1 MCAQRS
7 ERFIP
12 PPATK
17 GWDFHLFR
25 DKTEPLSTEQFPEQH
40 GVGTQVKVEGASRPM
55 LNEVEREELRALV
68 SQAVEVIPPNWP
80 LRTFAYRN
88 PLIGFEHLPFDEAV
102 VQAKQVIGGEGYLST
117 AEYRACHA
125 EGRIS
130 EKELLNALRSRVPE
144 LAWQDSVRAGERSLG
159 MDEILLVHFVY
170 GIDPL
175 DPKLLPWQLV
185 EEDATHR
192 IRPDVPQSIKDRL
205 RSHAAGRDPE
215 AVYIRSLWSGALKAL
230 DLPEDGSTG
239 NHGHS
244 PATAK
249 AGGSVRAE
257 HTPTQQ
263 RIRTAAEIIDELT
276 GSDLTREI
284 NEHMIKWCAAFMD
297 EGMADWSMPSR
308 RHGFYRAWR
317 DLVPREAARWTLGI
331 SDWARRVEMLPDR
344 PEDALASSLQRLQ
357 VPDQQREEYLRRH
370 LSRLPGWAGYIRWR
384 AKNPGYPEQNRHP
397 IDPLEYLAV
406 RVFYEAELAEK
417 VCRSELRIN
426 PALPDLLE
434 RARSHDLEG
443 IDSHA
448 HDGYTETVCRDVW
461 RLFHLAQFLELRPE
475 DLQRLSP
482 ADARSLLSWL
492 DRFPSDA
499 LRPVWHEAYEKEY
512 RHSLIAKLVSERQRS
527 AHNNSHERPRPR
539 VQAAFCIDARSK
551 PFRRHLEA
559 QGEYDTIGF
568 AGFFGTPIDYRKL
581 NREEDLL
588 LCPVLI
594 KPKYVVKEEPRWA
607 QDPEVQ
613 RYLLGDRWSQ
623 FVRHLFHQA
632 KANPASSYLTFDL
645 FGFVFGLAMLGKT
658 LFVKPYELVRTALR
672 HWLTPP
678 IPTRIPIEKFPEQER
693 EAYIDGSERACIAE
707 VLEQRVHGRN
717 IVGTLS
723 QEVLEEF
730 RLAALR
736 EPEDG
741 SHARRQTTASERLGL
756 SVGEEHAVLEDLR
769 YQFGLNA
776 RNHHRSLERFAASRF
791 SPAEKA
797 AVVENALRVMS
808 LTRGFARLV
817 LLCGHASTTENNPY
831 ASAYHCGACGGNPGG
846 PNARVLAALANKPKV
861 RLELRNQGIEIP
873 EDTWFI
879 AGEHNTTTD
888 HVTLFDLEELPE
900 SHRPDVRQLQQDLEE
915 ARLLNVQER
924 LGRLPGAPSGIVPQ
938 DAARYT
944 SQVSRDWA
952 QVRPEWGLSS
962 NAAFIVGRRSL
973 TRGLQL
979 DGRVFL
985 HNYDQSQDE
994 TGRALEAI
1002 MTAPLV
1008 VCQMINFQYYFS
1020 ATDNWA
1026 FGSGTKVLHNV
1037 VSGVGV
1043 MLGRHSDLQTGFPFQ
1058 ALTTGARRFHEPLR
1072 LLAVI
1077 EADTERISRII
1088 SRHVVLQNFFNNQ
1101 WLHLVSCHPTT
1112 GAFSE
1117 YQPGGTWKAI
1127 SPPISC

>member
-1 MCAQRS
+1 M
-7 ERFIP
+7 
-12 PPATK
+12 
-17 GWDFHLFR
+17 
-25 DKTEPLSTEQFPEQH
+25 STEQSSEQQ
-40 GVGTQVKVEGASRPM
+40 GVGTQLGDASRPV
-55 LNEVEREELRALV
+55 LKEAEREELRALV

-88 PLIGFEHLPFDEAV
+88 PLIGFEHLPFEEAV
-102 VQAKQVIGGEGYLST
+102 SQAKQVIGGEGYLST
-117 AEYRACHA
+117 AEYRACYA

-130 EKELLNALRSRVPE
+130 EQELLSALRSRE
-144 LAWQDSVRAGERSLG
+144 SALASQNSVRAGERSLHLE
-159 MDEILLVHFVY
+159 EILLVHFVY

-175 DPKLLPWQLV
+175 DPKLLQWQLT

-215 AVYIRSLWSGALKAL
+215 AVHIRSLWSGALKAL
-230 DLPEDGSTG
+230 DLSEDGSTG
-239 NHGHS
+239 HHGHS
-244 PATAK
+244 LTTAK
-249 AGGSVRAE
+249 AGGSVHAG
-257 HTPTQQ
+257 HGPTQQ
-263 RIRTAAEIIDELT
+263 RIRTAAEIIDDLT
-276 GSDLTREI
+276 SSDLKQVI
-284 NEHMIKWCAAFMD
+284 NEHMIKWCAAFVD

-308 RHGFYRAWR
+308 TRGLYRAWR
-317 DLVPREAARWTLGI
+317 DLAPREAARWTLGI
-331 SDWARRVEMLPDR
+331 SDWARRVKALPDR
-344 PEDALASSLQRLQ
+344 PEDALASSLHRLQ
-357 VPDQQREEYLRRH
+357 VPDKQRGEYLRRH
-370 LSRLPGWAGYIRWR
+370 LGQLPGWAGYIRWR
-384 AKNPGYPEQNRHP
+384 EKNPDYPEQGRHP
-397 IDPLEYLAV
+397 IDPLEYLSV

-417 VCRSELRIN
+417 VCRSTWSIN
-426 PALPDLLE
+426 PALPDLLD
-434 RARSHDLEG
+434 RARSHDLEDV
-443 IDSHA
+443 DSHA
-448 HDGYTETVCRDVW
+448 HAHDVYTETVCRDVW
-461 RLFHLAQFLELRPE
+461 RLFHMAQFFELRPE
-475 DLQRLSP
+475 DLQHLSP

-499 LRPVWHEAYEKEY
+499 LRPVWHEAYEAEY
-512 RHSLIAKLVSERQRS
+512 RHSLITKLVSERRRS
-527 AHNNSHERPRPR
+527 ADDTSHERPRPR
-539 VQAAFCIDARSK
+539 AQAVFCIDARSK

-568 AGFFGTPIDYRKL
+568 AGFFGTPIDYRML
-581 NREEDLL
+581 DREENLL
-588 LCPVLI
+588 LCPVLM
-594 KPKYVVKEEPRWA
+594 KPKYAVKEKPRWV

-613 RYLLGDRWSQ
+613 RHRLGDHWNQ
-623 FVRHLFHQA
+623 FVRHLFHQT

-645 FGFVFGLAMLGKT
+645 FGLVFGLAMLGKT
-658 LFVKPYELVRTALR
+658 LLVKPYELARTGLR
-672 HWLTPP
+672 RWLVPP
-678 IPTRIPIEKFPEQER
+678 ISTRIPVEKFSEPER
-693 EAYIDGSERACIAE
+693 NLFIAGNERACIAE
-707 VLEQRVHGRN
+707 VLKQRLDPRN
-717 IVGTLS
+717 GAVTLT
-723 QEVLEEF
+723 QAVLEEF

-736 EPEDG
+736 EPEDC
-741 SHARRQTTASERLGL
+741 SHARRQTKASERLSL
-756 SVGEEHAVLEDLR
+756 SVEQEHAVLEVLR
-769 YQFGLNA
+769 DEYGLNA
-776 RNHHRSLERFAASRF
+776 RNHHTALERFSARRF
-791 SPAEKA
+791 SPAEES

-817 LLCGHASTTENNPY
+817 FLCAHGSTTENNPY

-846 PNARVLAALANKPKV
+846 PNARVLAAMANKAQV
-861 RLELRNQGIEIP
+861 RQELRNQGIEIP
-873 EDTWFI
+873 EDTRFI

-888 HVTLFDLEELPE
+888 YVTLFDLEELPE
-900 SHRPDVRQLQQDLEE
+900 THRPDVLQLQQDLEA
-915 ARLLNVQER
+915 ARFLNAQER
-924 LGRLPGAPSGIVPQ
+924 IGRLPGAPSRSSPQ
-938 DAARYT
+938 VAAGYA

-973 TRGLQL
+973 TRGLKL
-979 DGRVFL
+979 DGRAFL

-994 TGRALEAI
+994 TGRVLEAI

-1077 EADTERISRII
+1077 EADTERISQTI

-1101 WLHLVSCHPTT
+1101 WLYLVSCHPTT
-1112 GAFSE
+1112 GEFSE

-1127 SPPISC
+1127 APPIS

>member
-1 MCAQRS
+1 M
-7 ERFIP
+7 
-12 PPATK
+12 
-17 GWDFHLFR
+17 
-25 DKTEPLSTEQFPEQH
+25 STEQSSEQH
-40 GVGTQVKVEGASRPM
+40 GVGTQLGDASQPA
-55 LNEVEREELRALV
+55 LNEAEREELRALV

-102 VQAKQVIGGEGYLST
+102 SQAKQVLGGEGYLST
-117 AEYRACHA
+117 AEYRACYA

-130 EKELLNALRSRVPE
+130 EKELLSALRSRVPE
-144 LAWQDSVRAGERSLG
+144 LASQDSVRAGERSLHPE
-159 MDEILLVHFVY
+159 EILLIHFVY

-175 DPKLLPWQLV
+175 DPKLLPWQLT

-230 DLPEDGSTG
+230 DLSEDGSTG

-244 PATAK
+244 PTTAK
-249 AGGSVRAE
+249 AGGSVHAE
-257 HTPTQQ
+257 HGPTQQ
-263 RIRTAAEIIDELT
+263 RIRTATEIIDDLT
-276 GSDLTREI
+276 GSDLKQEI
-284 NEHMIKWCAAFMD
+284 NEHMIKWCAAFVD

-308 RHGFYRAWR
+308 THGFYRAWR
-317 DLVPREAARWTLGI
+317 DLAPREASRWTLGI
-331 SDWARRVEMLPDR
+331 SDWARRVEALPDR
-344 PEDALASSLQRLQ
+344 PEDALAASLHRLQ
-357 VPDQQREEYLRRH
+357 VSDQQREDYLRRH
-370 LSRLPGWAGYIRWR
+370 LGQLPGWAGFIRWR
-384 AKNPGYPEQNRHP
+384 EKNPDYPEQGRHP
-397 IDPLEYLAV
+397 IDPLEYLSV

-417 VCRSELRIN
+417 VCRSTLSIN

-434 RARSHDLEG
+434 RARSHDLEDV
-443 IDSHA
+443 DSHA
-448 HDGYTETVCRDVW
+448 HAHDAYTETVCRDVW
-461 RLFHLAQFLELRPE
+461 RLFHMAQFLEFRPE
-475 DLQRLSP
+475 DLQHLPP

-512 RHSLIAKLVSERQRS
+512 RNSLIARLVSERQRT
-527 AHNNSHERPRPR
+527 ADYNSHERPRP
-539 VQAAFCIDARSK
+539 QAQAVFCIDARSK

-559 QGEYDTIGF
+559 QGEYDTLGF
-568 AGFFGTPIDYRKL
+568 AGFFGTPIDYRILDRK
-581 NREEDLL
+581 EDLL

-594 KPKYVVKEEPRWA
+594 KPKYVVREKPRWA
-607 QDPEVQ
+607 HDPGVQ
-613 RYLLGDRWSQ
+613 RHRLGDRWNQ
-623 FVRHLFHQA
+623 FGRHLFHQV

-645 FGFVFGLAMLGKT
+645 FGIVFGLAILGKT
-658 LFVKPYELVRTALR
+658 VFLKAYESVRTGLR

-678 IPTRIPIEKFPEQER
+678 ISTRIPVEKFPERER
-693 EAYIDGSERACIAE
+693 DAFIAGNERTCINE
-707 VLEQRVHGRN
+707 VLEQRLDRRN
-717 IVGTLS
+717 VAVTLS
-723 QEVLEEF
+723 QGVLEEF

-736 EPEDG
+736 EPEDR
-741 SHARRQTTASERLGL
+741 SHAMRQTKASERLGL
-756 SVGEEHAVLEDLR
+756 SVEQEHAVLEELR
-769 YQFGLNA
+769 YQYGLNA
-776 RNHHRSLERFAASRF
+776 RNHHVSLERFAARRF
-791 SPAEKA
+791 SLAEKS

-817 LLCGHASTTENNPY
+817 LLCAHGSTTENNPY

-846 PNARVLAALANKPKV
+846 PNARVLAALANRANV
-861 RLELRNQGIEIP
+861 RQELRNVGIEIP

-900 SHRPDVRQLQQDLEE
+900 THRPEVLQLQRDLEA
-915 ARLLNVQER
+915 ARLLNAQER
-924 LGRLPGAPSGIVPQ
+924 VGRLPGAPSRPSPLA
-938 DAARYT
+938 AARHVG
-944 SQVSRDWA
+944 QVSRDWA

-962 NAAFIVGRRSL
+962 NAAFIIGRRSL
-973 TRGLQL
+973 TRGLKL
-979 DGRVFL
+979 DGRAFL

-1008 VCQMINFQYYFS
+1008 VVQMINFQYYFS
-1020 ATDNWA
+1020 ATDSWA
-1026 FGSGTKVLHNV
+1026 YGSGTKVLHNV

-1058 ALTTGARRFHEPLR
+1058 ALTTGTRRFHEPLR

-1077 EADTERISRII
+1077 EADTGRISQII
-1088 SRHVVLQNFFNNQ
+1088 SRHVVLQNFFENQ
-1101 WLHLVSCHPTT
+1101 WIYLVSCHPTT
-1112 GAFSE
+1112 GEFSE

-1127 SPPISC
+1127 SPPIS